1 MVLLNF
7 KKETSHIPTVTRYN
21 GGWLKT
27 VTGLDKTVTNGF
39 SIEGEF
45 VQAGDFKMDYK
56 PGLYVD
62 CSKGGSRKNQKWN
75 YHLFQVNDKGFHLL
89 QTVEDGRGAWAC
101 EFWEMI
107 EQELPNECKPSAM
120 EIARMTYELAED
132 RETLME
138 VIERLSLKAQSMNTE

>member
-7 KKETSHIPTVTRYN
+7 KKETSHIPTVSRYN

-39 SIEGEF
+39 SIEGQF
-45 VQAGDFKMDYK
+45 VKAGDFKMDYK

-62 CSKGGSRKNQKWN
+62 CSKKGSRKNQKWN
-75 YHLFQVNDKGFHLL
+75 YHLFQVNEDGFHLL

-101 EFWEMI
+101 ELWEMI
-107 EQELPNECKPSAM
+107 EIELEDKNDVYVNAQQLANM
-120 EIARMTYELAED
+120 IYERTKDKKVL
-132 RETLME
+132 RELIHILE
-138 VIERLSLKAQSMNTE
+138 SDV